1 MAESGNLTTAA
12 PGGLTSLREQHQQR
26 IRETLISWINP
37 AQAES
42 GSHESVIRQLQAQAA
57 KHGELLDGLLPPMR
71 IFESLLRIQQPRE
84 EQVSGLFNEE
94 IDLFAE
100 VRDTLHSPE
109 SRGDRISGTQNVD

>member
-1 MAESGNLTTAA
+1 MADSGNLTAAA
-12 PGGLTSLREQHQQR
+12 PGGLTSLCDQHQQR

-42 GSHESVIRQLQAQAA
+42 DSHESVIRQLQAQAA

-109 SRGDRISGTQNVD
+109 SRETGYQAHKNVD